1 VLYKFLVACAIF
13 LVLVVVLLIA
23 GVPYAGLIAL
33 AGGIIAF
40 IVAPGRTNIT

>member
-1 VLYKFLVACAIF
+1 MLTKFLVAIAIF
-13 LVLVVVLLIA
+13 IVLFVVLALA

-40 IVAPGRTNIT
+40 IMAPARTTRL